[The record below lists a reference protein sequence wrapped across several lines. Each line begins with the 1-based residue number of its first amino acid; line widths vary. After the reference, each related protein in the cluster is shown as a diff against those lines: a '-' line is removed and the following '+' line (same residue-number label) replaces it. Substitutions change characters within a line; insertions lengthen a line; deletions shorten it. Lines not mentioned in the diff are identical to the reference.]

1 MGKGLGTG
9 WSSASDTGGVTA
21 NKAGPC
27 PSSPDSDFIF
37 VRSIT
42 RNCGGE
48 AGKQVVSEGHF
59 FDIPAKT
66 EKGRVEFEACAS
78 YSNIPAS

>member
-27 PSSPDSDFIF
+27 PSSPDSNFIF

-42 RNCGGE
+42 GNWGGE
-48 AGKQVVSEGHF
+48 AGEQVVSEGHF

-66 EKGRVEFEACAS
+66 EKGRVEFEACAP
-78 YSNIPAS
+78 YSNFPAL